1 MGAEH
6 HSIDADMY
14 AAFSKGFGK
23 GGNDLLKKDFKDR
36 FEHKLTTKAKAADGT
51 TFEANVSDQ
60 KTTDGKYES
69 ADFAVTIPVDD
80 GFKVTVKTEANS
92 DNSVK
97 VDYTVDANF
106 NANATFT
113 NPSTTT
119 NAPGTVEV
127 GANYATKEFS
137 AEVEARIFN
146 QSTKIDKAGF
156 ALGLAAPVPMV
167 DGLSVGARPTYS
179 MADKRSNL
187 NLNAAYDQKDYG
199 VSVNTLWSNW
209 GDNFDFNGVEVI
221 AQAKV
226 NADCSVAAAWRKFD
240 NSAPSFPSKLFDKV
254 GKEKKEFAVATQYKL
269 SKSQTCKAKF
279 TFPDMGSTPKTSLA
293 LKTALEGKSSLTMSM
308 DLAAQ
313 PAFGMAYNL
322 E

>member
-1 MGAEH
+1 MGISRWLETQK
-6 HSIDADMY
+6 IIKMY
-14 AAFSKGFGK
+14 AAFSRGFGK
-23 GGNDLLKKDFKDR
+23 AGNDLIKKDFKDPV

-51 TFEANVSDQ
+51 TFEANVCDQ
-60 KTTDGKYES
+60 NSAGKDQPAKYES

-146 QSTKIDKAGF
+146 QSTKIDTAGF
-156 ALGLAAPVPMV
+156 
-167 DGLSVGARPTYS
+167 
-179 MADKRSNL
+179 
-187 NLNAAYDQKDYG
+187 
-199 VSVNTLWSNW
+199 
-209 GDNFDFNGVEVI
+209 
-221 AQAKV
+221 
-226 NADCSVAAAWRKFD
+226 
-240 NSAPSFPSKLFDKV
+240 
-254 GKEKKEFAVATQYKL
+254 
-269 SKSQTCKAKF
+269 
-279 TFPDMGSTPKTSLA
+279 
-293 LKTALEGKSSLTMSM
+293 
-308 DLAAQ
+308 
-313 PAFGMAYNL
+313 
-322 E
+322 